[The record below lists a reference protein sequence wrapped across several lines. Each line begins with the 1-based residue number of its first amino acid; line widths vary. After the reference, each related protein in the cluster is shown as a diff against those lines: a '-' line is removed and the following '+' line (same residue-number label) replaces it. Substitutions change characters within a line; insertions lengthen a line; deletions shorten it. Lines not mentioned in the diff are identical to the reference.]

1 MTVLLLTHS
10 EDNESVRFMLDAIAA
25 RGGTAYRLDTD
36 CFPTEVGLEVH
47 HGPAGQRVIVS
58 GPQGRLDLS
67 EVTAV
72 WHRRLRVG
80 KRIPGDMDAQLRS
93 ASVDESRAVL
103 VGLVASLDAFHLDWL
118 PAIRNAE
125 NKQLQLQV
133 ARAVGLQTPRTLS
146 TNEPEAVRA
155 FARECP
161 GGMVAKMLHSFA
173 ILEGDTERVVFTSE
187 VRPEHLEDLDSLRY
201 CPMTFQENVPKA
213 LELRATVVGGRVFTA
228 SIDSQAHAQAR
239 TDWRRQGVE
248 LVNDWRPYTLPA
260 EVEGSLLRLMDRFG
274 LNYGA
279 SDLIVT
285 PEGRHVFLE
294 VNPGGEFFWLERAP
308 GLPISEALAELLLD
322 RAPRRL
328 PRKLG
333 F

>member
-36 CFPTEVGLEVH
+36 CFPSEVGLEVH
-47 HGPAGQRVIVS
+47 HAPEGQRLLVS

-80 KRIPGDMDAQLRS
+80 KRIPGDMDAQLRA

-103 VGLVASLDAFHLDWL
+103 VGMVASLDAFHLDWL
-118 PAIRNAE
+118 PAIRPAE

-133 ARAVGLQTPRTLS
+133 ARAVGLHTPRTLS

-155 FARECP
+155 FARECQ

-248 LVNDWRPYTLPA
+248 LLNDWRPYTLPA

-322 RAPRRL
+322 RAPRRT
-328 PRKLG
+328 PHKLG